1 MVGHPSGEIIRVR
14 SRRGDVVADGQAGR
28 PQRSGRGGARPPVL
42 GGSLRVP
49 WADLDPGTYENLVAT
64 MLSREHPTARR
75 VDGSGGDGGCD
86 VAFPTASGE
95 EVFELKSW
103 TGRVTDSRR
112 SQLKRSLDRARG
124 RKPVAWNAVVPVDL
138 TPKEQEWFD
147 RLAAGVPFPCHW
159 RGRTWFD
166 GMFAEYRPLVRY
178 FCGSGSDEMVEAF
191 RDFTLEQAAL
201 AGGLSDGVE
210 RLRVLAG
217 RIDDLSPFHRVRVT
231 VDGDDVFVG
240 SRPRYPGADDDAPLT
255 IKATFVFPPTDDG
268 RAAAERLRGFLD
280 YGEPVE
286 VGPEYVEAM
295 EFSELL
301 AGPDGPGTFLFSGGG
316 DQEIDIGAVVEVV
329 AYVDGEDEVVAS
341 MPVRFAAAR
350 GGGLG
355 ATATGADASGALT
368 VTVVLDKGAGRTSVN
383 FRFDPSG
390 VMPQA
395 ALAACNLLG
404 NLVPGRAVAVR
415 LDGDAVVGPFRL
427 DGDIGGFVGTA
438 SLVTDLDQ
446 LQRRTGH
453 LFATPSGLTLADH
466 EDIREALALLDGDVL
481 TEPWTDLT
489 LEGLAGT
496 VPDLLDAVH
505 GGGSLVAMS
514 RSDLDLGGHL
524 VPLGVLA
531 RTFDGAVPADAAGV
545 RETAARADPG
555 STIPVRFVPSGE
567 AVATVSRVGD
577 RWPPP

>member
-1 MVGHPSGEIIRVR
+1 M
-14 SRRGDVVADGQAGR
+14 ADGRAGR

-49 WADLDPGTYENLVAT
+49 WADLDPGTYEDLVAT

-86 VAFPTASGE
+86 VAFPTAGGE

-112 SQLKRSLDRARG
+112 SQLRRSLDRARG
-124 RKPVAWNAVVPVDL
+124 RQPVVWHAVVPIDL
-138 TPKEQEWFD
+138 TPKEQEWFG
-147 RLAAGVPFPCHW
+147 RLVAGVPFPCHW
-159 RGRTWFD
+159 RGRTWLD
-166 GMFAEYRPLVRY
+166 GRLADYPQLVRY

-210 RLRVLAG
+210 RLRVLAR
-217 RIDDLSPFHRVRVT
+217 RIDDLNPFHRIQVT
-231 VDGDDVFVG
+231 IDGGDVFVG
-240 SRPRYPGADDDAPLT
+240 SRPRYPGADDDAPQT
-255 IKATFVFPPTDDG
+255 ITATFVFPPTDDG
-268 RAAAERLRGFLD
+268 RAAAERFRRFLD
-280 YGEPVE
+280 YGDPVE

-301 AGPDGPGTFLFSGGG
+301 GVPAGPGTFLFSGGG
-316 DQEIDIGAVVEVV
+316 DQDVDIGAVLEVV
-329 AYVDGEDEVVAS
+329 ADMDGEDEVVAS
-341 MPVRFAAAR
+341 LPVRFAAAR
-350 GGGLG
+350 GGSLG
-355 ATATGADASGALT
+355 STATGADASGALT
-368 VTVVLDKGAGRTSVN
+368 VTVVLDRGAGHTSVN
-383 FRFDPSG
+383 FRFNSSG

-395 ALAACNLLG
+395 ALSACNLLG

-415 LDGDAVVGPFRL
+415 LDGGAVVGPFRL
-427 DGDIGGFVGTA
+427 DGDIEGFVGTA
-438 SLVTDLDQ
+438 SLVTDLDE

-481 TEPWTDLT
+481 TEPWTELT
-489 LEGLAGT
+489 LQSLAAT

-531 RTFDGAVPADAAGV
+531 HTFAGAVPADAAGV
-545 RETAARADPG
+545 REAAAHADPG
-555 STIPVRFVPSGE
+555 SSFPVRFVPSGE
-567 AVATVSRVGD
+567 AVATVHRVGD
-577 RWPPP
+577 RWPAP